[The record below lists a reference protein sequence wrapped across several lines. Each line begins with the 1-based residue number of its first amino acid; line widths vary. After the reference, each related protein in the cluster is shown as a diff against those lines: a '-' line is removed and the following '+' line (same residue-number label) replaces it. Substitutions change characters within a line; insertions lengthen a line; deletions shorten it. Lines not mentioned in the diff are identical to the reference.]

1 MQSTKVLSGAGES
14 TQISELPIGRSELLF
29 AVVSCVVLLWI
40 NVYVCRE
47 LFSTPTAYMNSM
59 HGFWIALARGAGN
72 SWFHPTWWPY
82 WDCGIPFEWTYA
94 PLVPAL
100 TAAWS
105 SLRGISPSMAFQSI
119 SGVVYCLA
127 PVSLFLMAWLLTRA
141 PGYSFVAGLLYS
153 LVAPEQIL
161 APDGPFSLHAIRDPR
176 RLFLLA
182 VWDDTPHLAAT
193 SLWPLAIL
201 FLVLSIRRRRLIYYL
216 ITSLLIALMAAAS
229 EFGPFLMVMAVV
241 CLLPVYCRADFRRN
255 AIIVAGVGAFG
266 YAMIAPFLPPSLLLA
281 IRQSS
286 AAGEYAWNA
295 RSALSAAVVVAAWV
309 ILCLCLTRWTRD
321 WTLQFFVLLAFLI
334 SSLPLTMQYFHTQFV
349 PQPGRYK
356 LEMELVLALALVFG
370 LRVFLGRLSPRAQAV
385 LFAAALLPAGAQI
398 VSYRR
403 YAKNILKP
411 ADETRTIE
419 YRAATWSEK
428 NLAGVRIMLPGTI
441 AQWANAFTGVEQL
454 AGGAWS
460 KAYNPVQQAGR
471 NAVYSG
477 GSTKEEDAQ
486 VSLAWLQAYGVGAVG
501 ISGPKS
507 QEFWKPYA
515 HPTKFDG
522 VLPVLWRSDD
532 VTIYRVPQR
541 TNSFVHVVPEDMIV
555 RHAPKEATD
564 TAEINLYR
572 SALEEPSLATADFRW
587 EGRNRMRIRTNMR
600 EDQALSIQ
608 VNYHEGWHAMVAGR
622 PAQLHRDG
630 LGLMW
635 LKPGCQGV
643 CEVQLTYDGGP
654 ELRLCRL
661 VSAVAIVSWVAGLL
675 VFAGLRVRSAMR

>member
-1 MQSTKVLSGAGES
+1 MQSTKVLSGAGKS
-14 TQISELPIGRSELLF
+14 PQTAELPIGHSELLF
-29 AVVSCVVLLWI
+29 AVASCVVLLWI

-59 HGFWIALARGAGN
+59 HGFWIALAKGAGN

-105 SLRGISPSMAFQSI
+105 SLRGISPSMAFQAI
-119 SGVVYCLA
+119 SGWVYCLA
-127 PVSLFLMAWLLTRA
+127 PVSLFLMTWLLTRA
-141 PGYSFVAGLLYS
+141 AAYSFFAGLFYS

-176 RLFLLA
+176 RLFLLT
-182 VWDDTPHLAAT
+182 VWDDTPHLAAI

-201 FLVLSIRRRRLIYYL
+201 FLVLSMRKRRLIYYL
-216 ITSLLIALMAAAS
+216 ITSFLIALMAAAS
-229 EFGPFLMVMAVV
+229 EFGPVLMAMAVI

-255 AIIVAGVGAFG
+255 AIITAGVGAFG

-295 RSALSAAVVVAAWV
+295 KSALAAAVVVAAWV
-309 ILCLCLTRWTRD
+309 ILCLCLLRWTRD

-370 LRVFLGRLSPRAQAV
+370 LRVFLRRLSPRAQAA
-385 LFAAALLPAGAQI
+385 LFAAAMLPAGFQI

-403 YAKNILKP
+403 LAKNILKP
-411 ADETRTIE
+411 ADEIRTIE
-419 YRAATWSEK
+419 YQAATWSEK
-428 NLAGVRIMLPGTI
+428 NLPGVRIMLPGTI

-460 KAYNPVQQAGR
+460 KAYNPVQQDGR
-471 NAVYSG
+471 NAVYRG

-501 ISGPKS
+501 ISGPNS

-522 VLPVLWRSDD
+522 VLPVLWRTGD

-541 TNSFVHVVPEDMIV
+541 TNSVAHVVPENMIV

-572 SALEEPSLATADFRW
+572 SALEEPSFPTADFRW
-587 EGRNRMRIRTNMR
+587 EGRNRMQIRTNMR
-600 EDQALSIQ
+600 EDHALSIQ
-608 VNYHEGWHAMVAGR
+608 VNYHEGWHATVAGR
-622 PAQLHRDG
+622 PVQLHRDG

-635 LKPGCQGV
+635 LMPRCRGV

-661 VSAVAIVSWVAGLL
+661 VSAVAIVLWVAGLL
-675 VFAGLRVRSAMR
+675 VFAGLRVRSMVR